1 MDLTLGTVDS
11 STFDVKCPASETFW
25 RVLEAHNIRFTEV
38 HNPTS
43 CPIHD
48 EGPGNELAL
57 AKVNAELEALGNLEQ
72 TKAVAGQR
80 RDLLAQCR
88 RLTKEVERYHLH
100 LRQYEKQRAH
110 IQDLEEHLKPGECV
124 LYRDYVNDH
133 DETGAKVC
141 NLQLVVVYRSV
152 ENGPLLVKNIANLA
166 DKEACDTYFTADVFD
181 LHMATADENHPGLL
195 DEFHTC
201 YVVWDHGSHFSANAT
216 LMNESTFFRKYGKK
230 VYMRFLCSYHA
241 FNRCD
246 EAGVVGKRLAKVQ
259 QQQSKGP
266 VGAAARSDLIDT
278 SAYHNHVSF
287 SFDTIDR
294 GVDVFPAGLD
304 KHPHARQCCA
314 IKYHH
319 TKDGKDVRKEGVV
332 QESLGGGHAL
342 PAARLAGGPAAG
354 FVHVRAVLQHPADPR
369 VSC

>member
-1 MDLTLGTVDS
+1 MDIAIKRDLELVANKRLRELGIKTSSVAPAARLGVDLTLGTVDP

-25 RVLEAHNIRFTEV
+25 KVLEAHDIRFTEV

-48 EGPGNELAL
+48 AGPGNELAL

-141 NLQLVVVYRSV
+141 NLQLVVVYRNV

-166 DKEACDTYFTADVFD
+166 DKEACDTYFTADDFD

-195 DEFHTC
+195 DEFHTF
-201 YVVWDHGSHFSANAT
+201 YVVGDHGSHFSANAT
-216 LMNESTFFRKYGKK
+216 LMNESTFLEVWQKG
-230 VYMRFLCSYHA
+230 VYA
-241 FNRCD
+241 FS
-246 EAGVVGKRLAKVQ
+246 VLISRLQ
-259 QQQSKGP
+259 P
-266 VGAAARSDLIDT
+266 L
-278 SAYHNHVSF
+278 
-287 SFDTIDR
+287 
-294 GVDVFPAGLD
+294 
-304 KHPHARQCCA
+304 
-314 IKYHH
+314 
-319 TKDGKDVRKEGVV
+319 
-332 QESLGGGHAL
+332 
-342 PAARLAGGPAAG
+342 
-354 FVHVRAVLQHPADPR
+354 
-369 VSC
+369 